1 MKALEKIDVQTTS
14 KLLSDKVYTWYESLI
29 SSLPNMA
36 LAILVF
42 ILFLFLAKALRK
54 VSNGVFRKLNY
65 NLALRNLLISIVHF
79 AVLLIGLFI
88 CLELLDLDK
97 TVTSLLAG
105 AGVLGL
111 ALGFAFQEIASN
123 FIAGIIIAMREPYR
137 LGDIVEIQTYM
148 GVVSEINLRTTH
160 LTTFDELEVI
170 IPNKTMF
177 TEPFTNYTSTP
188 SRRMD
193 LNVGISYA
201 ENLQNAEDITLD
213 AVSTIEGR
221 DMDRAP
227 ELYYKEFGDSSI
239 NFEVRVWVKYP
250 NNGAFLKARHEAV
263 KNIKSA
269 YDANS
274 ITIPFPIRTLDFG
287 IKGGKALKEML

>member
-1 MKALEKIDVQTTS
+1 MKAIEKIDAQTAS
-14 KLLSDKVYTWYESLI
+14 KLLSDKLYAWYESLI
-29 SSLPNMA
+29 STLPNMA

-42 ILFLFLAKALRK
+42 ILFLILAKALK
-54 VSNGVFRKLNY
+54 KISGGVFRKLNY
-65 NLALRNLLISIVHF
+65 NLALRNLLISIIHF
-79 AVLLIGLFI
+79 VVLLIGLFI

-123 FIAGIIIAMREPYR
+123 FIAGIIIAMRQPYR
-137 LGDIVEIQTYM
+137 LGDIVEIQSYM

-201 ENLQNAEDITLD
+201 ENLQNVEDITLA
-213 AVSTIEGR
+213 AVSSINGR
-221 DMDRAP
+221 DMDRPP
-227 ELYYKEFGDSSI
+227 ELFYKEFGDSSI

-263 KNIKSA
+263 KSIKSA
-269 YDANS
+269 YDTNG

-287 IKGGKALKEML
+287 IKGGKGLKEML